1 MLLDEPLIF
10 ERGAAGRVGWP
21 VAESPDGEQ
30 AGPALPPALRRDDGL
45 AGFPEV
51 SELEVV
57 RHFVRLS
64 QWNYSAA
71 TTLYPLGSCTM
82 KYNPV
87 VNEALARLPGF
98 ATLHPLVPDRLAQGA
113 LELIAGL
120 EAALAALSGLD
131 AVCLQPAAGAQ
142 GELLGMLLVRAH
154 HADRG
159 DPRRRVLIPSSAHG
173 TNPASAALCGYQ
185 VAEVPVDRR
194 GLLPARAVAAAMDE
208 SGAALMVTNPNT
220 LGLFAEGIGAAAA
233 AVHARGGLV
242 YMDGANFNALMGVA
256 RPGDMGVDVMQF
268 NLHKTFSTPHGG
280 GAPGAGPIAVR
291 DILAPYLP
299 VPRVVRHGDRFAWE
313 TTAPKSV
320 GRVRSFYGNFG
331 ILVRALAYIL

>member
-71 TTLYPLGSCTM
+71 TTLYPLGSCTI
-82 KYNPV
+82 KYNPA
-87 VNEALARLPGF
+87 VNETLARLACF
-98 ATLHPLVPDRLAQGA
+98 AALHPLVPDHLAQGA
-113 LELIAGL
+113 LEVVAGL
-120 EAALAALSGLD
+120 EAALAAASGLD

-142 GELLGMLLVRAH
+142 GELLGLLLVRAH

-159 DPRRRVLIPSSAHG
+159 DPRPRRPRLHGRCQLQRAHG
-173 TNPASAALCGYQ
+173 GRPAG
-185 VAEVPVDRR
+185 
-194 GLLPARAVAAAMDE
+194 
-208 SGAALMVTNPNT
+208 
-220 LGLFAEGIGAAAA
+220 
-233 AVHARGGLV
+233 
-242 YMDGANFNALMGVA
+242 
-256 RPGDMGVDVMQF
+256 
-268 NLHKTFSTPHGG
+268 
-280 GAPGAGPIAVR
+280 
-291 DILAPYLP
+291 
-299 VPRVVRHGDRFAWE
+299 
-313 TTAPKSV
+313 
-320 GRVRSFYGNFG
+320 
-331 ILVRALAYIL
+331 

>member
-82 KYNPV
+82 KYNPA
-87 VNEALARLPGF
+87 VNETLARLAGF
-98 ATLHPLVPDRLAQGA
+98 AALHPLVPDHLAQGA
-113 LELIAGL
+113 LEVVAGL
-120 EAALAALSGLD
+120 EAALAAASGLD

-142 GELLGMLLVRAH
+142 GELLGLLLVRAH
-154 HADRG
+154 HVDRG

-194 GLLPARAVAAAMDE
+194 GLLPA
-208 SGAALMVTNPNT
+208 GAARGVP
-220 LGLFAEGIGAAAA
+220 AGAAARA
-233 AVHARGGLV
+233 PRGGSRL
-242 YMDGANFNALMGVA
+242 D
-256 RPGDMGVDVMQF
+256 R
-268 NLHKTFSTPHGG
+268 G
-280 GAPGAGPIAVR
+280 GAQERRPHAVVLRQLRCPGAGVCLHRPAGRGRSVGSDAACRTERELRAGSPPRHVPPAVR
-291 DILAPYLP
+291 
-299 VPRVVRHGDRFAWE
+299 
-313 TTAPKSV
+313 
-320 GRVRSFYGNFG
+320 
-331 ILVRALAYIL
+331 